1 MRNIVQYSLPRTGS
15 TVIRRLLYSLF
26 PESEAPSQHPPLKHD
41 SRDSLI
47 VSSCRHPLDILV
59 SYIRVH
65 TCEQG
70 YELGGIDENLLA
82 HHAERIKKLHYW
94 YFEDLDHH
102 RSHILQLKYEKFWNN
117 YDYIFDNLE
126 TFFSIE
132 IDNNK
137 RHDIAQKCGI
147 ENSRKIQARLKDF
160 SCVDEKTS
168 LHGNHIATPEPF
180 GYKKVLTRTQIVS
193 MEMFLKDAIEQWEK
207 I

>member
-1 MRNIVQYSLPRTGS
+1 MRNIVQYSVPRTGS

-26 PESEAPSQHPPLKHD
+26 PESEAPSQHPPLKYN

-82 HHAERIKKLHYW
+82 HHAETIKKLHYW

-102 RSHILQLKYEKFWNN
+102 RSRILQLKYEKFWNN
-117 YDYIFDNLE
+117 YDYVFDNFE
-126 TFFSIE
+126 NFFSIE
-132 IDNNK
+132 IDDNK
-137 RHDIAQKCGI
+137 RHDITQECGI

-160 SCVDEKTS
+160 SCFDEKTL

-193 MEMFLKDAIEQWEK
+193 MEMFLKHAIAQWEK

>member
-1 MRNIVQYSLPRTGS
+1 MRNIVQYSVPRTGS

-26 PESEAPSQHPPLKHD
+26 PESEAPSQHPPLKYN

-82 HHAERIKKLHYW
+82 HHAETIKKLHYW

-102 RSHILQLKYEKFWNN
+102 RSSILQLKYEKFWNN
-117 YDYIFDNLE
+117 YDYVFDNFE
-126 TFFSIE
+126 NFFSIE
-132 IDNNK
+132 IDDNK
-137 RHDIAQKCGI
+137 RHDITQECGI

-160 SCVDEKTS
+160 SCFDEKTL

-193 MEMFLKDAIEQWEK
+193 MEMFLKHAIAQWEK

>member
-1 MRNIVQYSLPRTGS
+1 MRNVVQYSLPRTGS
-15 TVIRRLLYSLF
+15 TVIRRVLYSLF
-26 PESEAPSQHPPLKHD
+26 PESEAPSQHPPLKYD

-47 VSSCRHPLDILV
+47 VSSCRYPLDVLV
-59 SYIRVH
+59 SYARVH
-65 TCEQG
+65 HCEQG
-70 YELGGIDENLLA
+70 YELGGIDEDLLA
-82 HHAERIKKLHYW
+82 HHAKRIKTLYQW

-102 RSHILQLKYEKFWNN
+102 RSNILQLKYEKFWNN

-137 RHDIAQKCGI
+137 RHDITQKCGI

-193 MEMFLKDAIEQWEK
+193 MEMFLKDAIAQWEK